1 MKRPAPL
8 LRFEHPEKSNYH
20 HFLSKFVAVFC
31 YRSHFDFHAAVK
43 QLSLGGGG
51 GGGRGGG

>member
-8 LRFEHPEKSNYH
+8 LRSEHPEKSNYH

-43 QLSLGGGG
+43 QLSLGGVGG
-51 GGGRGGG
+51 GGG